1 MNKKPSE
8 KSKLAFK
15 LLLLLSAAIIMLGLL
30 SFVGKK
36 SNESAELVASNFA
49 TYDILRAVT
58 KGTNQNIK
66 LLVQPGTDIHH
77 YEPSQQDIIDIQASK
92 LFVYIGGESEE
103 WVESI
108 IQDEQK
114 TLKLMN
120 AEDLT
125 ILNEDGED
133 EIDEHIWTAPSNYIL
148 MLQATEKKLS
158 EIYPENSAKYQ
169 ENAKNYIA
177 QIQEASLRIE
187 NIAKDLPTLIFSD
200 RFPAKYFVNE
210 FGLGYI
216 AAFSGCAEDTEADP
230 TTLAKIIDYTKES
243 KAKYILTIELS
254 DQKLAKTV
262 AESTGAEILTFQSMQ
277 NISSEDFREGKTYL
291 DLMNENIITLQKVAK

>member
-8 KSKLAFK
+8 KSKLVFK
-15 LLLLLSAAIIMLGLL
+15 LLLLLSAAAVMLGLL

-49 TYDILRAVT
+49 TYDILRAIT
-58 KGTNQNIK
+58 KDTNQDIK

-92 LFVYIGGESEE
+92 LFVYVGGESEE

-114 TLKLMN
+114 TLKLMD
-120 AEDLT
+120 AEGLT

-133 EIDEHIWTAPSNYIL
+133 EIDEHVWTAPSNFIL

-169 ENAKNYIA
+169 ENADEYIA
-177 QIQEASLRIE
+177 KIQEASSQIKT
-187 NIAKDLPTLIFSD
+187 IAKDLPTMIFAD
-200 RFPAKYFVNE
+200 RFPAKYFVDEYN
-210 FGLGYI
+210 LDYI

-230 TTLAKIIDYTKES
+230 ATLAKIIDLTKES
-243 KAKYILTIELS
+243 KAKYIFTIELS

-262 AESTGAEILTFQSMQ
+262 AESTGVEIITFQSMQ
-277 NISSEDFREGKTYL
+277 NISSTDFEQNKTYL
-291 DLMNENIITLQKVAK
+291 DLMKENIETLKKVAE

>member
-8 KSKLAFK
+8 KSKLVFK
-15 LLLLLSAAIIMLGLL
+15 LLLLLSAVAVMLGLL

-36 SNESAELVASNFA
+36 SSESVELVASNFA
-49 TYDILRAVT
+49 TYDILRAIT
-58 KGTNQNIK
+58 KDTNQDVK

-92 LFVYIGGESEE
+92 LFVFVGGESEE

-120 AEDLT
+120 VEGLT
-125 ILNEDGED
+125 VLNEDGED
-133 EIDEHIWTAPSNYIL
+133 EIDEHIWIAPSNFIL

-169 ENAKNYIA
+169 ENADEYITK
-177 QIQEASLRIE
+177 IQEASSQIKT
-187 NIAKDLPTLIFSD
+187 IAKDLPTMIFAD
-200 RFPAKYFVNE
+200 RFPLAGCGRDSPLRRFYALQLHV
-210 FGLGYI
+210 
-216 AAFSGCAEDTEADP
+216 SGNPPRAGGHLWRRHPARTGRYE
-230 TTLAKIIDYTKES
+230 ES
-243 KAKYILTIELS
+243 LLHDAH
-254 DQKLAKTV
+254 
-262 AESTGAEILTFQSMQ
+262 
-277 NISSEDFREGKTYL
+277 
-291 DLMNENIITLQKVAK
+291 MNHGGECHGTD